1 MKDNEI
7 PAKAGMYEFKMPRL
21 GESITEAVNF
31 LRRQESRGK
40 KV

>member
-7 PAKAGMYEFKMPRL
+7 PAVAGMYEFKMPKL
-21 GESITEAVNF
+21 GESITEAANF
-31 LRRQESRGK
+31 LRRQESQGN